1 MKGYFMM
8 IRSTK
13 VMMIMVLIPMMSLII
28 DIHGCFTTF
37 INDKGIKILI
47 YDKNDELIIPI
58 AKNEKRRFGSEHDH
72 AHFVIYTQ
80 EPKKR
85 LFSPLYTCKQ
95 NQCGG
100 NGNMQ
105 LKFSDIENDTD
116 AAALFTI
123 TEHAPHMSM
132 VQRVSEVIKSECTN
146 CEKEE

>member
-13 VMMIMVLIPMMSLII
+13 IMMIVLLIQMMSFVL
-28 DIHGCFTTF
+28 DMHGCFTTF

-47 YDKNDELIIPI
+47 YDKNDELIVPI
-58 AKNEKRRFGSEHDH
+58 GKNEKRRFGSEHTH

-85 LFSPLYTCKQ
+85 LFAPLYTCKQ
-95 NQCGG
+95 DTCGG

-105 LKFSDIENDTD
+105 LKFSDIEKDTD
-116 AAALFTI
+116 AAQLFTV
-123 TEHAPHMSM
+123 TEHAPHISM
-132 VQRVSEVIKSECTN
+132 VQRVSDTIKSECQD
-146 CEKEE
+146 CER

>member
-1 MKGYFMM
+1 MM
-8 IRSTK
+8 IL
-13 VMMIMVLIPMMSLII
+13 VLMQMMSVAL
-28 DIHGCFTTF
+28 DMQGCFTTF

-47 YDKNDELIIPI
+47 YDKNDDLIIPI
-58 AKNEKRRFGSEHDH
+58 GKSEKRRFGSENEH

-95 NQCGG
+95 DQCGA

-105 LKFSDIENDTD
+105 LKFSDIENDTE
-116 AAALFTI
+116 AAQLFTI
-123 TEHAPHMSM
+123 TEHTPHMSM
-132 VQRVSEVIKSECTN
+132 VQRVSEVIKSECSN